1 MRFCIL
7 VALVPCALLAQT
19 SLPRAADQDDF
30 RKLPPKFLLIQPAPQ
45 TLAVRHGEP
54 RFVASLQKRCS
65 IPLLRAPVP
74 ERDFDKMSIP
84 APPADKIDPKFVLPA
99 PAVCEGWK
107 P

>member
-19 SLPRAADQDDF
+19 SPPRPADQDNF
-30 RKLPPKFLLIQPAPQ
+30 RHLPPRLSLIQPAAQ
-45 TLAVRHGEP
+45 AAAVRRGEP
-54 RFVASLQKRCS
+54 SFVLTLVKKCS

-74 ERDFDKMSIP
+74 ERDIDKISVP
-84 APPADKIDPKFVLPA
+84 VPRADKIDPKFLLTP
-99 PAVCEGWK
+99 PAVCEDWK